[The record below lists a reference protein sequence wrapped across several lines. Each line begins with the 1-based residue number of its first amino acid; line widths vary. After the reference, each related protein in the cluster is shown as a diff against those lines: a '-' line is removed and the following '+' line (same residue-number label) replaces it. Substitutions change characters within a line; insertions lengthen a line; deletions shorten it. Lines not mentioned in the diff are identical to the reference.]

1 MLRRESRADLGM
13 ALGGMGTWAGCAVEK
28 KPVALGASGVLTQ
41 QLGKAHMGMR
51 RRHRLSTWHILV
63 RGPPAGPGNRQRR
76 GGLCGEDGSDD
87 FRQAARRW
95 GSGHGTAAVLRRG
108 ETFAALIQ
116 RLGPH
121 LHEEHVVLV
130 STNLT
135 SLQHAVQLLDRHQRL
150 HLVNAQGAGMSGSA

>member
-1 MLRRESRADLGM
+1 MGRVCCRKEA
-13 ALGGMGTWAGCAVEK
+13 GG
-28 KPVALGASGVLTQ
+28 ALGASGVLTQ
-41 QLGKAHMGMR
+41 QLGKAYMGMR

-63 RGPPAGPGNRQRR
+63 RGPPAGPENRQRR